1 MASDPTAKDQRQP
14 PQAIESVKIFSY
26 PKVIF
31 LWPTM
36 VFALICGTGMLIV
49 GDLKP
54 EDPVTPEATDGV
66 EVAAVAEPAEVT
78 EPADVVEPAEPA
90 DEAIDAIASAEAAEV
105 AEADALA
112 AEEVPPGARR
122 FSSWQNIFG
131 AVFLIVFAVNM
142 MVMSLDFPRFTLIAV
157 ILFGLTITFL
167 LLYLAS
173 QGVDF
178 LSPLTA
184 LSRHLYFAANA
195 GFFFAIALIQG
206 IMYAIIWATRY
217 LDYWEIRPNEVLHH
231 HGPLSDLERF
241 PTIQLKFSKEI
252 PDILEFLLGL
262 GAGRLVL
269 NFSTND
275 RVVTLDHVLFINSKE
290 DQLKRL
296 MSQLQVRMP
305 GQEF

>member
-1 MASDPTAKDQRQP
+1 MASDPTAKENVVPREID
-14 PQAIESVKIFSY
+14 SVKIFSY

-49 GDLKP
+49 GDSP
-54 EDPVTPEATDGV
+54 AHGPPVTPEAR
-66 EVAAVAEPAEVT
+66 EAV
-78 EPADVVEPAEPA
+78 A
-90 DEAIDAIASAEAAEV
+90 DEAAEAE
-105 AEADALA
+105 AEAIVEVDADKLP
-112 AEEVPPGARR
+112 PPGARR

-131 AVFLIVFAVNM
+131 ITFLIVFAVNM

-157 ILFGLTITFL
+157 ILFIMMMAFL
-167 LLYLAS
+167 MLYLAS

-184 LSRHLYFAANA
+184 LTKYLFFTANA
-195 GFFFAIALIQG
+195 GFYFAIAAVQAV
-206 IMYAIIWATRY
+206 MYAIIWSTRY
-217 LDYWEIRPNEVLHH
+217 LDYWEVRPNEVLHH

-241 PTIQLKFSKEI
+241 PTLQMKFAKEI

-269 NFSTND
+269 NFSVND
-275 RVVTLDHVLFINSKE
+275 RQVVLDHVLFINSKE
-290 DQLKRL
+290 EQLKRL
-296 MSQLQVRMP
+296 MSQLRVQMHGP
-305 GQEF
+305 G

>member
-14 PQAIESVKIFSY
+14 SREIESVKIFSY

-49 GDLKP
+49 GDLTEQTP
-54 EDPVTPEATDGV
+54 GPPVTPEAREGV
-66 EVAAVAEPAEVT
+66 EVTEEGPVAEGL
-78 EPADVVEPAEPA
+78 VVEDPLAE
-90 DEAIDAIASAEAAEV
+90 DLVVEAEAP
-105 AEADALA
+105 
-112 AEEVPPGARR
+112 PPGARR

-157 ILFGLTITFL
+157 ILFGLTMTFL

-195 GFFFAIALIQG
+195 GFFFAIAFIQAV
-206 IMYAIIWATRY
+206 MYTIIWATRY

-231 HGPLSDLERF
+231 HGPLSDLDRY

-296 MSQLQVRMP
+296 MSQLRVQMP
-305 GQEF
+305 GQDI